1 MSRDNFSENLGDLLE
16 KKKKTRS
23 TIFRRTS
30 KKKKKTYGLS
40 VPTYTDA
47 PDFTMILAKK

>member
-16 KKKKTRS
+16 KEKQEVAFFVELQK
-23 TIFRRTS
+23 

-47 PDFTMILAKK
+47 PDFKMILAKK